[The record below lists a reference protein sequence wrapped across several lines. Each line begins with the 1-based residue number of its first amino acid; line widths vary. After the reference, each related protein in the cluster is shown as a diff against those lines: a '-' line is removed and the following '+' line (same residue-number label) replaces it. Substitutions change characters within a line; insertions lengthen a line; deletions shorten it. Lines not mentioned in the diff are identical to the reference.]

1 MTLHPHGEGCLCSP
15 RGGPVTFLIQKTE
28 VASLVLS
35 CGGAEPP
42 PALSLLQDPPPLTWG
57 GWPKLGHSHGGPRL
71 PWLGPPAALTPTGL
85 LLCVKTPGPPTVS
98 PRDRGQPTGAASGL
112 LKIRVQVQ
120 TH

>member
-15 RGGPVTFLIQKTE
+15 RGGPVAFLIQKTE

-42 PALSLLQDPPPLTWG
+42 PALSLLQDPPPDP
-57 GWPKLGHSHGGPRL
+57 GWLAQARPHPQKPLAA
-71 PWLGPPAALTPTGL
+71 PPAALTPTGL
-85 LLCVKTPGPPTVS
+85 LHVKTLGPPTVS
-98 PRDRGQPTGAASGL
+98 PQDRGQPTGAASGL